1 MIIHA
6 FSQSPA
12 WNILSSMTPSKLPW
26 YQFSL
31 RSLLLLTIFVAV
43 LCSLGV
49 CTHWI
54 FSAVMAIGCI
64 AGRIVAGTMRFVE
77 GALALVLLILLLSL
91 GISCVS
97 QLRGTTLMVNWEV
110 WQEYWLLVIAAIV
123 GGVLGGFRAGRRNW
137 FDRNQGDKTGR

>member
-1 MIIHA
+1 
-6 FSQSPA
+6 
-12 WNILSSMTPSKLPW
+12 MTPLKPPW

-31 RSLLLLTIFVAV
+31 RSLLLLTLFVAV

-54 FSAVMAIGCI
+54 FSVVIAIGGI

-77 GALALVLLILLLSL
+77 GTLVFVLLILLLSF

-97 QLRGTTLMVNWEV
+97 QLRGTPLTVKWEI
-110 WQEYWLLVIAAIV
+110 WQEHWGLVIAPIV
-123 GGVLGGFRAGRRNW
+123 GGVFGGLRAGKRNW
-137 FDRNQGDKTGR
+137 FDRDHDDTPRP